1 MRSNHPRHVEIR
13 LAVPADAAAR
23 REALE
28 ATEIHSVLGLTT
40 SEHPLLVRRP
50 FRSPHHTVSAMG
62 MAGGGSSPRPGE
74 ISLAHNG
81 VLFLDELHTLVG
93 AGSAEG
99 AIDAAN
105 ILKPALGRGEIQIIG
120 ATTRDEY
127 RRYIC
132 KDPALERRFQPV
144 QVEPPTPEQA
154 LGILKALRPRYERHH
169 GLLITDEA
177 LCEAVRLSER
187 FLPDRY
193 LPDKAI
199 DLMDEAAARVRIRGR
214 QEPPELRRMEEEHH
228 AAETALRQAVEQE
241 QFEQAAA
248 LRDQEQTLLNRWQ
261 REKRRWR
268 CSSSGWSRRTSARY
282 CLFGRAFRP
291 VN

>member
-1 MRSNHPRHVEIR
+1 MLCSFWTSCTRWWAQ
-13 LAVPADAAAR
+13 AVR
-23 REALE
+23 REPS
-28 ATEIHSVLGLTT
+28 T
-40 SEHPLLVRRP
+40 RP
-50 FRSPHHTVSAMG
+50 S
-62 MAGGGSSPRPGE
+62 
-74 ISLAHNG
+74 
-81 VLFLDELHTLVG
+81 
-93 AGSAEG
+93 
-99 AIDAAN
+99 

-120 ATTRDEY
+120 ATTREEY

-187 FLPDRY
+187 YLPDRY

-241 QFEQAAA
+241 QFEQAARCPGSGADSAESVAEGKTA
-248 LRDQEQTLLNRWQ
+248 LVPRGGGARLPGGAVGRQ
-261 REKRRWR
+261 RGTVRLDGH
-268 CSSSGWSRRTSARY
+268 SGR
-282 CLFGRAFRP
+282 
-291 VN
+291 